1 MAKFNYKSRLHS
13 GRLEDCTAC
22 RSGKV
27 CACCQ
32 QPFSVSTAEDAKT
45 FCSIYCENRTE
56 YMETLSFKRS
66 RP

>member
-13 GRLEDCTAC
+13 GQLENCAAC

-45 FCSIYCENRTE
+45 FCSIYCENRTLHP
-56 YMETLSFKRS
+56 ETVEHRRS
-66 RP
+66 H